1 MSRKTQKLYTSRT
14 NSLDANTYVGEA
26 GRLFY
31 DEPTTT
37 HTAPILRYSDGVT
50 VGGVPLFANGD
61 RWPAD
66 AVGFLYDDGAGNL
79 SWSSTPTTYSDA
91 NVTTLLSGNI
101 TTGNIIN
108 AGDYYYANGAS
119 LTSTIQNFVANVDF
133 GNLYIVD
140 ETIYGR
146 NTNQDIYITPA
157 GTTGAVVVP
166 RLKIPVGS
174 IISNSSP
181 ISVIVLNTSVESV
194 LTYSTNNTDALP
206 SGTYGIPN
214 GVAAP
219 YTVYKLTSNAS
230 PNILQNDHVSGI
242 DLPLGDVVQIGTG
255 FTDGN
260 ANVIVV
266 NRSISEQPTPPGSGT
281 TVFAT
286 RDIVNSGFTV
296 ATLANTDI
304 SLAPGIGGSTITTAN
319 LLPFVDNA
327 TDLGSPTRRF
337 HHLWMGTGTIYVQ
350 DETLGSDLA
359 IGARA
364 GNLYVAG
371 GSGLTVGKFTL
382 YGNTIALNNP
392 SEDFYI
398 GSQHATGNLNIRRPL
413 QVLNSSGNVAFQVD
427 RNGKTD
433 FFGAGL
439 TSGQSSVSIIATIG
453 SNEYPV
459 TAPLGGSL
467 IHATAKEGTPGII
480 TVDGFSDSASSGGYF
495 LSRRFRGTVAA
506 PAAVQANDTML
517 LLGTAGYNGTG
528 IRTGVSS
535 ARITFKAAETFNST
549 SQSAYTEFRNQV
561 KGTGVDAVSAII
573 DADGLTIPSTAQGG
587 TGGAGVRFA
596 DNTFQTTA
604 WVPSNNI
611 QQITVGTGF
620 DPGQQGVRTGNI
632 SLDTVDVHSVVS
644 ASYSLTVA
652 NITPNSQHLRLTLA
666 QEIGTNSSPTFGNV
680 YVGGNLY
687 VAGNVISQGSN
698 ALNGKILYLAN
709 NSSTSSDIQGG
720 GIQLGAN
727 GAAYARTL
735 KYSLTGPHGDY
746 WYTDSDTGFQTEHLN
761 ASDAYLSGNLFA
773 NGTGYFGGSYNG
785 YTFPNAGLQIT
796 ENVNS
801 YAQVVEQNLS
811 TGTKATTDFIAT
823 ANNGTDTTFYVDLGI
838 AGSNYDNTSP
848 TNSLGTSV
856 NANDAYLYVQGDL
869 DADQAVD
876 GGSLIL
882 GTATPGKVVKVI
894 AGGVNAADVRVT
906 ISNVAI
912 NTYNDYVLQ
921 DGNDNVLLQIQN
933 DSGIGKLKFTGGSQ
947 GIWYNSGIYI
957 NGVAH
962 HDSYYGIQA
971 LSYNSATGQV
981 TYGQIDAGQILNAY
995 GNANV
1000 AAYLPTDANIHA
1012 IWANLST
1019 TVSTFTANAAYQEGE
1034 IAGLRSNITAANT
1047 AIQTISAN
1055 VGAFELYANAN
1066 VGTIYTNLNTLTA
1079 NVGAF
1084 ELYVNANIGT
1094 DRVWLGN
1101 LQSNINSINANIGAY
1116 ETYANVW
1123 LGNLQTNIAT
1133 INNSVTNISGNAAL
1147 TFVTNAAQNIG
1158 NAKNTLLS
1166 LFGLANGVALTT
1178 NTRYQYEI
1186 VFNANC
1192 SKAGAMSYALANTAT
1207 IAQHNYTV
1215 QSNKTTTID
1224 GYTAGITM
1232 MSFNATGSSITTAN
1246 PVADTGTFTHTEIYG
1261 TIDVVTGGTVN
1272 FMVSQDQNTPVTWYI
1287 LPGAF
1292 IRLFPL
1298 GPIGANTVIGT
1309 WS

>member
-108 AGDYYYANGAS
+108 TGDYYYANGAS

-133 GNLYIVD
+133 GNLYIID

-157 GTTGAVVVP
+157 GTANVVVP
-166 RLKIPVGS
+166 ALKIPVGS

-181 ISVIVLNTSVESV
+181 ISVIVLNTSMESV

-266 NRSISEQPTPPGSGT
+266 NRSILGQPTPPGSGT
-281 TVFAT
+281 VVFAT

-296 ATLANTDI
+296 ATQANTDI

-319 LLPFVDNA
+319 LLPFIDNV

-382 YGNTIALNNP
+382 YGNIIALNNP
-392 SEDFYI
+392 TEDFYI
-398 GSQHATGNLNIRRPL
+398 GSQYATGNLNIRRPL

-427 RNGKTD
+427 RNGITSI
-433 FFGAGL
+433 L
-439 TSGQSSVSIIATIG
+439 TPNGPDPTRATLSIIG
-453 SNEYPV
+453 
-459 TAPLGGSL
+459 TANGHQQPRPTEFDGTL
-467 IHATAKEGTPGII
+467 IQLTAQ
-480 TVDGFSDSASSGGYF
+480 DGKSSRISSDSFGTGVYPLYAA
-495 LSRRFRGTVAA
+495 RAARGTVDA
-506 PAAVQANDTML
+506 P
-517 LLGTAGYNGTG
+517 TALQSED
-528 IRTGVSS
+528 IISRFTGVGHGTSEYKQGII
-535 ARITFKAAETFNST
+535 RLDMLAAETFTNSAAGTKFTFQTTPTGAIAAQLSATINST
-549 SQSAYTEFRNQV
+549 GLLFTGTTDTSSGITFR
-561 KGTGVDAVSAII
+561 
-573 DADGLTIPSTAQGG
+573 
-587 TGGAGVRFA
+587 
-596 DNTFQTTA
+596 DNTRQTTA

-620 DPGQQGVRTGNI
+620 DPSQQGVRTGNI
-632 SLDTVDVHSVVS
+632 SLSTVDVHSVES

-652 NITPNSQHLRLTLA
+652 NITPNSQQLRLTLA

-680 YVGGNLY
+680 NVNGNLY
-687 VAGNVISQGSN
+687 VAGNIISQGSSSI
-698 ALNGKILYLAN
+698 NGKILYLAN
-709 NSSTSSDIQGG
+709 NSVTSTDINGG

-735 KYSLTGPHGDY
+735 KYNLTGPHGDY

-796 ENVNS
+796 ENVDS

-838 AGSNYDNTSP
+838 AGSNYNNTNP
-848 TNSLGTSV
+848 LNSLGTSV
-856 NANDAYLYVQGDL
+856 QRNDSYLYAQGNTS
-869 DADQAVD
+869 ANI
-876 GGSLIL
+876 GGNLVI
-882 GTATPGKVVKVI
+882 GTTTSDRVINFI
-894 AGGVNAADVRVT
+894 AGGVNSENIHAT
-906 ISNVAI
+906 ISSTGLAVTGNVTAANI
-912 NTYNDYVLQ
+912 TA
-921 DGNDNVLLQIQN
+921 
-933 DSGIGKLKFTGGSQ
+933 S
-947 GIWYNSGIYI
+947 
-957 NGVAH
+957 
-962 HDSYYGIQA
+962 
-971 LSYNSATGQV
+971 
-981 TYGQIDAGQILNAY
+981 
-995 GNANV
+995 ANV
-1000 AAYLPTDANIHA
+1000 AAQYYLGSARFMSDLPSLTQIQVDWNQTTAGNVANIKNRPDLGIYA
-1012 IWANLST
+1012 TITQLSSNISNVT
-1019 TVSTFTANAAYQEGE
+1019 TSINSLISNAAYQAGE
-1034 IAGLRSNITAANT
+1034 
-1047 AIQTISAN
+1047 
-1055 VGAFELYANAN
+1055 
-1066 VGTIYTNLNTLTA
+1066 
-1079 NVGAF
+1079 
-1084 ELYVNANIGT
+1084 
-1094 DRVWLGN
+1094 
-1101 LQSNINSINANIGAY
+1101 INSINANIGSFYNYANVTY
-1116 ETYANVW
+1116 STVANAAFQNTWLSNLQSNVNSINANIGSYYTYANATYSTVANAAFQNTW
-1123 LGNLQTNIAT
+1123 LSNLQSNITT

-1232 MSFNATGSSITTAN
+1232 MSYNATGSSITSGN
-1246 PVADTGTFTHTEIYG
+1246 PIADTSTFTHTEIYG